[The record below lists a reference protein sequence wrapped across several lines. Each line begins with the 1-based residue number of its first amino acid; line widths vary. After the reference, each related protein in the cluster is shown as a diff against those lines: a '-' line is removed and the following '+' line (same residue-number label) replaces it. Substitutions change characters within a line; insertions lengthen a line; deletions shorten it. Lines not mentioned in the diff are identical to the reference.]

1 VVIPNDSGSATSY
14 GFETSLQYAVSKD
27 ISFFANY
34 AYIDATFDDTDE
46 DGNPQELAGNRFR
59 LTPEHSF
66 SLGADVN
73 VSLSSKAEVFF
84 RPTYPLNLKS
94 LFKRITF
101 QKFHKTAMDFLT

>member
-1 VVIPNDSGSATSY
+1 MDLKLRLNMRRVRTLA
-14 GFETSLQYAVSKD
+14 
-27 ISFFANY
+27 FFANY
-34 AYIDATFDDTDE
+34 AYIDAIFDDTDE

-73 VSLSSKAEVFF
+73 VPLSSRAEVFF
-84 RPTYPLNLKS
+84 RPTYSFKS
-94 LFKRITF
+94 KVFSKRITF